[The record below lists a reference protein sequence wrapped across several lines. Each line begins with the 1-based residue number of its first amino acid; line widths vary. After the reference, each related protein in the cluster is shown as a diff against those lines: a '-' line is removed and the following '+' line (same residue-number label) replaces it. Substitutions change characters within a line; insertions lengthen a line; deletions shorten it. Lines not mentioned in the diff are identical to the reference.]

1 MGVGVV
7 IVSRALDVL
16 FADLPARLSVEQL
29 TDVLGLSDKTVTYR
43 WLREGRIPAIRLGGT
58 WLIFRDDIKDHLEAH
73 YNTPG
78 PSSAPEPGT
87 ESDTEDEKPEDLEGT

>member
-1 MGVGVV
+1 MV

-78 PSSAPEPGT
+78 PKSAPEPGT
-87 ESDTEDEKPEDLEGT
+87 EPDTENDPPED